1 LFHDYE
7 YPLLKRESHHHNHT
21 GRHERSQECIALV
34 DGRYLNWLLATDQ
47 EASAD
52 DKLNRHALHGVFMAL
67 MQQWGLQCE
76 LRRIYWYTD
85 QHDGQYPNDQVARR
99 VIPHQQDS
107 GASLLRTIS
116 SDLTQLVSNHAC
128 EHILLVSDDERL
140 TPLIDQAQ
148 LHGVSMHL
156 VTDESARNLSKLA
169 ETDPGWARMLEQA
182 DRRIVMHAQ
191 AVRDLL
197 GGRHAT
203 ADQATPTGFGPEVEA
218 PDPEL
223 VREKLQEVVQAWWSE
238 EPEDIRLDLREE
250 LQDSR
255 GIPQEVDRHLL
266 LQVRKALERTL
277 SFQEKKLLRDMVR
290 AVVLEKADQV

>member
-1 LFHDYE
+1 
-7 YPLLKRESHHHNHT
+7 LKRESHHHNHAV
-21 GRHERSQECIALV
+21 RHDRQQECIALV

-47 EASAD
+47 EASGE
-52 DKLNRHALHGVFMAL
+52 DKLNRHAMHGVFIAL
-67 MQQWGLQCE
+67 MQQWGLHCE

-85 QHDGQYPNDQVARR
+85 QHDGQYPSDQVVRR
-99 VIPHQQDS
+99 VIAHQQDG

-116 SDLTQLVSNHAC
+116 SDLHQLVGNHAC
-128 EHILLVSDDERL
+128 QHILLVSDDERL

-156 VTDESARNLSKLA
+156 VTDESARHLAKLS

-197 GGRHAT
+197 ISRHAVNDS
-203 ADQATPTGFGPEVEA
+203 ASLQPFGTEVEA

-223 VREKLQEVVQAWWSE
+223 IREKLQEVVQAWWNE

-290 AVVLEKADQV
+290 AVVLEKVDQA